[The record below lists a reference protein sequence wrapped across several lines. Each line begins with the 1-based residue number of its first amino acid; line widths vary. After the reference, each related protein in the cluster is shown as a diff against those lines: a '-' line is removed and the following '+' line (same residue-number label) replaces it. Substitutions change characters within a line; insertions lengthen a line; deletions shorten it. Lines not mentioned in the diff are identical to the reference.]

1 MGFPDVNCIEPAC
14 ETRAPNCRFRN
25 PDMGTRPSWSMA
37 AFKHTPVSVDGKRAV
52 VVGGTSGIGQAIA
65 LAFAADGAG
74 VIATSR
80 GEEKVE
86 ETANEIEARGVETAR
101 VTCDVTDRESLERLR
116 ETAVEA
122 FGGVDVVIA
131 SQGAISRETVLGI
144 DDESWD
150 HVTAVA
156 LDGVRRVTQAMAP
169 AMSGSGSIINISSM
183 AARLSMANLPAYSAA
198 KGGVEAFTRA
208 AAKELAP
215 EIRVN
220 AIAPGF
226 VITPQN
232 EETYAEGTEERT
244 RIDERTPLGRVAD
257 REEIAGAAIYLG
269 SDAASYVTGDV
280 LTVDGGFGSS
290 AF

>member
-1 MGFPDVNCIEPAC
+1 MVEY
-14 ETRAPNCRFRN
+14 E
-25 PDMGTRPSWSMA
+25 
-37 AFKHTPVSVDGKRAV
+37 HTPVTVSDKRAV

-65 LAFAADGAG
+65 LGFASEGAD

-80 GEEKVE
+80 RESVVA
-86 ETANEIEARGVETAR
+86 ETADEIEALGVETAR
-101 VTCDVTDRESLERLR
+101 VTCDVTDPASLERVR

-122 FGGVDVVIA
+122 FGGLDVVVA
-131 SQGAISRETVLGI
+131 SQGAISRETVL
-144 DDESWD
+144 DVEEESWD
-150 HVTAVA
+150 FVTDVA
-156 LDGVRRVTQAMAP
+156 LDGVRRVTQELAP
-169 AMSGSGSIINISSM
+169 AMDDGGSIVNISSL
-183 AARLSMANLPAYSAA
+183 AARLAMADLPAYTAA

-208 AAKELAP
+208 SAKELAP

-232 EETYAEGTEERT
+232 AETYAEGTEKRL
-244 RIDERTPLGRVAD
+244 RIDERAPLGRVAE
-257 REEIAGAAIYLG
+257 REEIVGAAIYLA

-280 LTVDGGFGSS
+280 LTVDGGFADS